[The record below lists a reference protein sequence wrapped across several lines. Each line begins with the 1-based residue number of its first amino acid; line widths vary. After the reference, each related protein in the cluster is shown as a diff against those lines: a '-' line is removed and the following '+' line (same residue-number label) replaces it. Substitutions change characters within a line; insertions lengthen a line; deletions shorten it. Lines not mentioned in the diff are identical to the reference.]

1 MIFLSDSSST
11 FPNWPAPSSFSTTR
25 LYILGHLSKSSKV
38 SFFFFLAIFLFIAI
52 ALAMEQPRIS
62 FILSFSIYDILHSPC
77 KIILDSNC
85 FYFCSKN
92 AASLTN
98 DVTVSQYFSPW
109 EVVRVPSMS
118 RTSLASMSSP
128 FLNRVDPELIIRLFR
143 WFMILSFWTSE
154 RRRRF
159 LDFERAS
166 MIMFLKMQYLIGSP
180 SLSSTMSFVSWI
192 TTVSSTVKAMGIFLS
207 FP

>member
-1 MIFLSDSSST
+1 
-11 FPNWPAPSSFSTTR
+11 
-25 LYILGHLSKSSKV
+25 
-38 SFFFFLAIFLFIAI
+38 
-52 ALAMEQPRIS
+52 MEQPRIS

-180 SLSSTMSFVSWI
+180 SLSSTMSFVS
-192 TTVSSTVKAMGIFLS
+192 
-207 FP
+207 